1 MTVVHTSSNTRPIH
15 AQHATDPSFFQSQA
29 ASEKA
34 AGVLTLFNAL
44 YWLFFAVSDGS
55 MVVLGTLPPNF
66 PKDSIAGNCFLFL
79 IMASVNFNA
88 WVGAGS
94 PKPDFGKMKPGGP
107 LATPLMVMMFNLLGF
122 GVGCA
127 FFTEQF
133 VDQFNPGLLSK
144 FNPGARGAIILMVGN
159 AGKMMLFNIL
169 VSIDR
174 FPNPSTHCFISQ
186 LVTVVHTSRYTRR

>member
-1 MTVVHTSSNTRPIH
+1 
-15 AQHATDPSFFQSQA
+15 
-29 ASEKA
+29 
-34 AGVLTLFNAL
+34 
-44 YWLFFAVSDGS
+44 
-55 MVVLGTLPPNF
+55 
-66 PKDSIAGNCFLFL
+66 
-79 IMASVNFNA
+79 MASVNFNA

-127 FFTEQF
+127 FFTEHF
-133 VDQFNPGLLSK
+133 VDQFNPGLLSNL
-144 FNPGARGAIILMVGN
+144 NPGARGAIILMVGN